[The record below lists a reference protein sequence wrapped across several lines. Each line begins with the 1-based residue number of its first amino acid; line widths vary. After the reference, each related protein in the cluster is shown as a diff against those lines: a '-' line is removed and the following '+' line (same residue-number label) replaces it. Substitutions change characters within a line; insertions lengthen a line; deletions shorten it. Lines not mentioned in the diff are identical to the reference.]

1 MIIITATTPI
11 AAEHILRSVEHDLRR
26 RWNTYGFHRVNS
38 YKVGEGF
45 AIELRC
51 PELWLFW
58 SNRRVTEAELLDMF
72 GYYDDLVDAH
82 M

>member
-1 MIIITATTPI
+1 MVIIATTPS
-11 AAEHILRSVEHDLRR
+11 AAEHILRSVERKLRR

-38 YKVGEGF
+38 YKGNNGF
-45 AIELRC
+45 IIELRC
-51 PELWLFW
+51 PELWFFW